1 MLKIIA
7 TDDFVTNLKEMPI
20 KNIALIT
27 SNFVSIEEIPSEEIK
42 EEKKSDAFI
51 IDLIK
56 SMKSKNLN

>member
-7 TDDFVTNLKEMPI
+7 TDDFITNLKEMPI

-27 SNFVSIEEIPSEEIK
+27 SNFVSIEEVPSEEIK